1 MGLARRRISLIK
13 KYKMT
18 RIKRLNEDF
27 GIGMDMDPEEIGEPT
42 ANYRKEIKFS
52 PDSRKSMINAII
64 GELNKASDAVINE
77 VSILLSIQKAENDN
91 DDPINILANK
101 LKEIGPD
108 TWNSWTD
115 PSRFHF
121 LIFNGGNLT
130 KLKDAKM
137 FLRSLSKADF
147 DDVLSNIHTLT
158 KLPKT
163 LN

>member
-1 MGLARRRISLIK
+1 M
-13 KYKMT
+13 
-18 RIKRLNEDF
+18 
-27 GIGMDMDPEEIGEPT
+27 
-42 ANYRKEIKFS
+42 
-52 PDSRKSMINAII
+52 
-64 GELNKASDAVINE
+64 INE